1 MRFSSPLTVFHK
13 YGQLDLSK
21 ASNSIFDYLAFKNLK
36 KAKVT
41 WPKTSSLE
49 IFDLGCFFLQN
60 LNRFSKIVPCSIYH
74 ACITV
79 SIKCQA
85 IVKGHGNL
93 TSKEFRWSSYIIIE
107 YDKCPKYTILY
118 VCRCQMDTDSMQC
131 FWNIKKNNQM
141 HQTKIFPFGFRCWS
155 GIIWKWPVCGIKT
168 LTVGFASIKWLFAV
182 NFSAEGYQ
190 ASY

>member
-1 MRFSSPLTVFHK
+1 MQRLHALRLQVSKFFICVVF
-13 YGQLDLSK
+13 
-21 ASNSIFDYLAFKNLK
+21 LK
-36 KAKVT
+36 
-41 WPKTSSLE
+41 
-49 IFDLGCFFLQN
+49 
-60 LNRFSKIVPCSIYH
+60 RFSKIVACSIYH

-93 TSKEFRWSSYIIIE
+93 TSKEFRWSYIIIE
-107 YDKCPKYTILY
+107 YDKRAKSNKVFNI
-118 VCRCQMDTDSMQC
+118 VCMFVPNGYWFNAM
-131 FWNIKKNNQM
+131 FLKHKKNNQM